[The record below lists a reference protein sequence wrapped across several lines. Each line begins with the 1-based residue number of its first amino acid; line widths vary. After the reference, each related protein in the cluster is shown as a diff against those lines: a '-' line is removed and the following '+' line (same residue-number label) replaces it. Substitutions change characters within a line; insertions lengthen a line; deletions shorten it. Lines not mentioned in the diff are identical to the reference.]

1 MDVAA
6 QLSDHGITNMSCRGT
21 HERSLLQAAID
32 ARSVLRRKNGNL
44 FFAEKIEIGG
54 IIDTGG
60 DMNKREH
67 NKVGFVVTP

>member
-6 QLSDHGITNMSCRGT
+6 QFSDHAVADMSCLGT

-54 IIDTGG
+54 IIDAGS
-60 DMNKREH
+60 DMYEREH
-67 NKVGFVVTP
+67 KVIVFS